1 VDRST
6 RILPI
11 LFAAAAISWTQG
23 PGPAAHGSRTLADD
37 RARLAHGYERT
48 IHDAL
53 VRYFADNTFL
63 VRAHVEFDDPDDMDV
78 DARGNSASTLPALP
92 GLPYQPYDL
101 KAPTTSPDE
110 RIHSVYMDV
119 LVDTAY
125 NQKDRDFI
133 QYLVTV
139 AANLDTARGDEL
151 HVQRAVFPRDD
162 RAFRKTMP
170 APEALVKD
178 TEAGPDTVRVSP
190 PKTLREEFLERLIWI
205 LPLLVVCLFCLAA
218 LWLLRKPAMRR
229 IPGAMKARF
238 RKGSRGGDD
247 DDPPSQGPVD
257 EEESPKPKSSRQ
269 ALPPTTA
276 MPLATDPSS
285 LRPFLV
291 NSFVGEPRVCGQILR
306 SWLDRDPSK
315 GLKDAG
321 LLFAGGSSK
330 LLELVRESLGEQW
343 ARSLDAKLASGEEVV
358 ETEFVAAA
366 SEFRREFRNATMHQ
380 ADSRDGDLF
389 GFLEQLNEAQIM
401 HILKDEPLGI
411 SGFALAQVTPAKAG
425 SILQKLDAPTRAR
438 LMYAIGNVTQV
449 PRDVYKQVADR
460 LSLKAMD
467 VANMKFVAADG
478 VESLVHLIENL
489 PVDQQFQYIHSLSE
503 VDLNLAKKVRKRTI
517 TFPEL
522 ASLPDKFLSTGIQ
535 AVDPETLALVL
546 PALDQEQRARFL
558 SLLPE
563 RMRLLLQ
570 SAMETQKSATPSDVE
585 AAQNRL
591 LRTFREEIR
600 RNGRPS

>member
-1 VDRST
+1 M
-6 RILPI
+6 LAG
-11 LFAAAAISWTQG
+11 AATTWTQG
-23 PGPAAHGSRTLADD
+23 PGASARGSRTFSDD
-37 RARLAHGYERT
+37 RTRLAHGYERT
-48 IHDAL
+48 VHDAL

-63 VRAHVEFDDPDDMDV
+63 VRAHVDFDEPEE
-78 DARGNSASTLPALP
+78 AESGANSALPALP

-101 KAPTTSPDE
+101 KVPGGSPDE
-110 RIHSVYMDV
+110 RIQSVEMDV

-125 NQKDRDFI
+125 TQRDRDFI
-133 QYLVTV
+133 QYLVAL

-151 HVQRAVFPRDD
+151 HVTRAVFPRDD
-162 RAFRKTMP
+162 RAFRKTQPMP
-170 APEALVKD
+170 EPVAKEPD
-178 TEAGPDTVRVSP
+178 SGTDTVRVADAKS
-190 PKTLREEFLERLIWI
+190 LREEFLERLIWI
-205 LPLLVVCLFCLAA
+205 LPLFVVCVFFLVA
-218 LWLLRKPAMRR
+218 LWLLRRPVMRR
-229 IPGAMKARF
+229 IPGAVKARF
-238 RKGSRGGDD
+238 RRGSRGDE
-247 DDPPSQGPVD
+247 DDPPSQGPV
-257 EEESPKPKSSRQ
+257 EEEERPKSKAPRP
-269 ALPPTTA
+269 APPTTA
-276 MPLATDPSS
+276 SMPLASDPSS

-291 NSFVGEPRVCGQILR
+291 NAFVGDPRVCGQILR

-330 LLELVRESLGEQW
+330 LLELVRESLGDLW
-343 ARSLDAKLASGEEVV
+343 SRSLDAKLSSGEEVV
-358 ETEFVAAA
+358 EAEFVAVA

-380 ADSRDGDLF
+380 GDARDGDLF

-411 SGFALAQVTPAKAG
+411 SGFALAQVSPAKAG

-522 ASLPDKFLSTGIQ
+522 ASLPDKSLSAGIQ
-535 AVDPETLALVL
+535 AVDPETLALLL
-546 PALDQEQRARFL
+546 PTLDQEQKARFL

-570 SAMETQKSATPSDVE
+570 SAMETQKSAAPADVE

-591 LRTFREEIR
+591 LRSFREEIR

>member
-1 VDRST
+1 
-6 RILPI
+6 
-11 LFAAAAISWTQG
+11 
-23 PGPAAHGSRTLADD
+23 
-37 RARLAHGYERT
+37 
-48 IHDAL
+48 
-53 VRYFADNTFL
+53 
-63 VRAHVEFDDPDDMDV
+63 
-78 DARGNSASTLPALP
+78 
-92 GLPYQPYDL
+92 
-101 KAPTTSPDE
+101 
-110 RIHSVYMDV
+110 
-119 LVDTAY
+119 VDTAY
-125 NQKDRDFI
+125 TQRDRDFI
-133 QYLVTV
+133 QYLVAL

-151 HVQRAVFPRDD
+151 HVGRAVFPRDD
-162 RAFRKTMP
+162 RAFRKALP
-170 APEALVKD
+170 PPEPVAKESD
-178 TEAGPDTVRVSP
+178 SGADTVRMTD
-190 PKTLREEFLERLIWI
+190 PKSLREEFLERLIWI
-205 LPLLVVCLFCLAA
+205 LPLFVVCLFFLAA
-218 LWLLRKPAMRR
+218 LWLLRKPALRR
-229 IPGAMKARF
+229 LPGAVKARF
-238 RKGSRGGDD
+238 RRGPRGDD
-247 DDPPSQGPVD
+247 DDPPSQGPQD
-257 EEESPKPKSSRQ
+257 EEESPKSKAPRH
-269 ALPPTTA
+269 APPPTTA
-276 MPLATDPSS
+276 MPLASDPSS

-291 NSFVGEPRVCGQILR
+291 NAFVGEPRICGQILR

-321 LLFAGGSSK
+321 LLFAGGSAK

-343 ARSLDAKLASGEEVV
+343 ARSLDAKLSSGEEIV
-358 ETEFVAAA
+358 EAEFVAAA
-366 SEFRREFRNATMHQ
+366 GEFRREFRNATMHQ

-411 SGFALAQVTPAKAG
+411 SGFALAQVTPIKAG

-522 ASLPDKFLSTGIQ
+522 ASLPDKFLSAGIQ

-546 PALDQEQRARFL
+546 PTLDQEQRARFL

-570 SAMETQKSATPSDVE
+570 SAMETQKSVAPSDIE

-591 LRTFREEIR
+591 LRSFREEIR